1 MSAHFQDST
10 FCIELCRPVV
20 LLEKTSVSET
30 TDVSTSLKPE
40 FVVVV
45 DKIYREMCNLQAG
58 TKVLIIADSRT
69 VFIYLFEQ

>member
-10 FCIELCRPVV
+10 FCIELCRPVA

-45 DKIYREMCNLQAG
+45 DKSTGKCVTCKREP
-58 TKVLIIADSRT
+58 K
-69 VFIYLFEQ
+69 Y